1 MRRVGSPIPRLF
13 GQDGEVV
20 EIPFLA
26 SLMRAQATYEEAYA
40 ARVPNYQPS
49 EDDLWQAA
57 STFNDSV
64 GAVCQTTAPH

>member
-1 MRRVGSPIPRLF
+1 M
-13 GQDGEVV
+13 V

-64 GAVCQTTAPH
+64 GAVCQTTASH